1 MANNFNNHFTSI
13 VGKRVVNVVKSKF
26 NYSKD
31 RSNPSEC
38 SFFIKPTNAEDV
50 LCEITKLK
58 NNKPTGPSSIPLKFL
73 KLFKTTLSE
82 PISLIANIS
91 FSTGTFH
98 SALKTA
104 NIIPIYKKDDHT
116 VCNNYCS
123 VSLLSNISG

>member
-13 VGKRVVNVVKSKF
+13 VEKMEVNLVKTKF

-31 RSNPSEC
+31 LSNPNKC

-58 NNKPTGPSSIPLKFL
+58 NNKLTGPSSISLKFL

-82 PISLIANIS
+82 SISLIANIS
-91 FSTGTFH
+91 FSTGTFPF
-98 SALKTA
+98 ALKTA
-104 NIIPIYKKDDHT
+104 NVIAIYKKDDHT